1 MAEKCKLCR
10 RENEKLFLKGDRC
23 LSPKCSMVKKPYI
36 PGVHGPKSRTRLS
49 DYARQL
55 REKQKAKRYYLL
67 AEKQFKNYFIEASN
81 KEGNSSE
88 IFWQYLEVR
97 LDNALRRLHI
107 GRSIAG
113 ARQMVSHGSVE
124 VNGEKVNVPS
134 YRLKVGDQVKVIT
147 KEKHEI
153 AKQDM
158 PNWLELKKDGNVF
171 SVKAMPEM
179 ENFELPF
186 NINLVIEFYSK

>member
-1 MAEKCKLCR
+1 
-10 RENEKLFLKGDRC
+10 
-23 LSPKCSMVKKPYI
+23 MVKKPYI

-124 VNGEKVNVPS
+124 VNGKKVNVPS

-158 PNWLELKKDGNVF
+158 PNWLELKKDGNAF

>member
-67 AEKQFKNYFIEASN
+67 TETQFKNYFIEASN

-88 IFWQYLEVR
+88 IFWQYLEIR
-97 LDNALRRLHI
+97 LDNALRRFHI
-107 GRSIAG
+107 GKSIAG
-113 ARQMVSHGSVE
+113 ARQIVSHGLVE
-124 VNGEKVNVPS
+124 VNGKKVDVPS
-134 YRLKVGDQVKVIT
+134 YRLKIGDQVKFKS
-147 KEKHEI
+147 KEKQEI
-153 AKQDM
+153 SKQDL
-158 PNWLELKKDGNVF
+158 PEWLESKKSDNTF
-171 SVKAMPEM
+171 FVKAMPEIG
-179 ENFELPF
+179 NFELPF